1 MSETSSAP
9 APAPVNISPTPAHPQ
24 PATPNVSPTPGL
36 SVREAARLLSAQ
48 RRPTDRGGPPEARGN
63 GAEAAP
69 AVPGEA
75 PPPSPEASPSEGSPQ
90 AQHDNRRDA
99 FSDAMREIGGQRP
112 DATPADD
119 GGAPYALDGR
129 NWTPAELRAAI
140 AASTDYTKK
149 TQELA
154 RQQRE
159 LAGQLQQFQQFRQ
172 QHEAFQQA
180 LPLLQPEINKL
191 VSTFQPAPRPDPTL
205 IDSNPQEYHRQW
217 AAFEHSRG
225 EMERIQGLMAAQ
237 MQAQERNLSAT
248 VAKSNEVL
256 SEKYAFWRDPAQRS
270 EIQARIADWAVNK
283 GGFTRDELR
292 QLADHRHLEAMMKA
306 SMFDNMMAG
315 AKTAAPM
322 QIRPPIGGAPPP
334 APAPQAQ
341 RAAEA
346 RFDERPSWRNGAAL
360 LTARRQAQGR

>member
-1 MSETSSAP
+1 MSETSTSTPAP
-9 APAPVNISPTPAHPQ
+9 AAPVNISPTPAHPQ
-24 PATPNVSPTPGL
+24 PPTPNVSPTPGL

-48 RRPTDRGGPPEARGN
+48 RRPPEARANGEATAAPVAGDAAQAPTQPI
-63 GAEAAP
+63 GAEAPP
-69 AVPGEA
+69 AA
-75 PPPSPEASPSEGSPQ
+75 AEG
-90 AQHDNRRDA
+90 RRDA

-119 GGAPYALDGR
+119 SGAPYALDGR
-129 NWTPAELRAAI
+129 NWTPAELRDAI
-140 AASTDYTKK
+140 ERSADYTKK

-159 LAGQLQQFQQFRQ
+159 LSSQLQQFQQFRQ

-191 VSTFQPAPRPDPTL
+191 VSTFQPAPRPDPGL

-360 LTARRQAQGR
+360 LTARRMASGR